1 MCFSINSSF
10 FFFSHRAKKKKN
22 KNTNAHQH
30 AYSRCRLR
38 LSALSATH
46 KRKKKKK
53 ILFFFSSNNAN
64 DDTTFTS
71 NWLLGSIFLF
81 LVFFFNAQ
89 GERKW
94 ERKRTSA
101 VNGPSC
107 ACSEHTR
114 NERSESSEKKQ
125 EKKRALFPVL
135 SYCSAVVC
143 AWGDRTQSLLPYTRS
158 LLLYSPRLPVKPQR
172 VTQCSMKSDYST
184 FGCISRRRN
193 YNTARWWWW
202 WWWWCWWWWNVL

>member
-1 MCFSINSSF
+1 MMCFSINSSF
-10 FFFSHRAKKKKN
+10 FFTQSEKKKN

-81 LVFFFNAQ
+81 LVFLTHEARENEKEKERAPLTGLPVHVANIHETNAARAAKKSRKKSEPFFLFF
-89 GERKW
+89 
-94 ERKRTSA
+94 RTAPPWSVLEA
-101 VNGPSC
+101 IAHSPC
-107 ACSEHTR
+107 YHTR
-114 NERSESSEKKQ
+114 GRCCCT
-125 EKKRALFPVL
+125 AH
-135 SYCSAVVC
+135 
-143 AWGDRTQSLLPYTRS
+143 
-158 LLLYSPRLPVKPQR
+158 
-172 VTQCSMKSDYST
+172 
-184 FGCISRRRN
+184 GCP
-193 YNTARWWWW
+193 
-202 WWWWCWWWWNVL
+202 